1 MDFLSFSEILGQ
13 DWAVRFLKKVILRE
27 KIPHSYLFIGMPGVG
42 KTSTAVAL
50 AQALNCMD
58 PVNGE
63 GCGWCRPC
71 KWLQSGNFGDLVII
85 RPENQVIK
93 IEKIRELERALGYKP
108 QYGRYRV
115 TVVRQAE
122 QMTEEASNAFL
133 KTLEEPPPGN
143 ILILNAS
150 DPSQLLSTIVSRCQ
164 KVIFRPIPVGL
175 IREWL
180 AQRKGMDEEKAM
192 LLARLCEGSLGR
204 ALQMWEDDY
213 LGRRRQYL
221 SELTTLPALSNVEIL
236 RLALSMRGRGKKDQG
251 AVSERGS
258 AEIAEVL
265 SLWKTWMRDV
275 LLLKAE
281 APEDLL
287 INTDYREELK
297 KTFEGSRIDAL
308 MEAFHL
314 LDQAEKDLWRSRNL
328 DLLMENLL
336 IALRKR
342 IGRSGSNGEGRVK
355 GGS

>member
-13 DWAVRFLKKVILRE
+13 DWAVRFLKEVILRE
-27 KIPHSYLFIGMPGVG
+27 KIPHGYLFLGMPGVG

-50 AQALNCMD
+50 AQALNCVE
-58 PVNGE
+58 PVGGE
-63 GCGWCRPC
+63 GCGRCRPC
-71 KWLQSGNFGDLVII
+71 KWLRSGNFGDLVVI
-85 RPENQVIK
+85 RPEGQSIK
-93 IEKIRELERALGYKP
+93 IEKIRELERVLGYKP

-164 KVIFRPIPVGL
+164 KVNFRPLPIGL

-180 AQRKGMDEEKAM
+180 AQRKGVDEEKAV
-192 LLARLCEGSLGR
+192 LLAKLSEGSLGR
-204 ALQMWEDDY
+204 ALQMWEEDY
-213 LGRRRQYL
+213 LGRRSQHL
-221 SELTTLPALSNVEIL
+221 SELMTLPSLSDEETL
-236 RLALSMRGRGKKDQG
+236 RLALAMRGRGKKDQG
-251 AVSERGS
+251 SGLERGS

-275 LLLKAE
+275 LLLKTE
-281 APEDLL
+281 GPEDLL
-287 INTDYREELK
+287 INADYREELK

-336 IALRKR
+336 IGLKR
-342 IGRSGSNGEGRVK
+342 CMGK
-355 GGS
+355 D